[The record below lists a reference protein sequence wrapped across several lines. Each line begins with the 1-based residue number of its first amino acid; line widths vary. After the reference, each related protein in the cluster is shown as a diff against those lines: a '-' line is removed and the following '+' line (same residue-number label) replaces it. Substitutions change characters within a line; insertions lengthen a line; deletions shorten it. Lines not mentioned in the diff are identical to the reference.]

1 MNMIYGVILVPSVL
15 SIYVISAY
23 WVSLRKLGFAGEV
36 VGRAPSMLIFDLVAI
51 YTALLV
57 PYWALHAWT
66 GYALTLFPTA
76 PQTEGGTLFVALVCF
91 FALVVILRLNA
102 GDRFTVPSVAGI
114 KEAAVRSLLTLRIID
129 HAEDLFRNAIT
140 RRNV

>member
-1 MNMIYGVILVPSVL
+1 MNMIYGILLVPSML

-23 WVSLRKLGFAGEV
+23 WTSLRRLGFAGEV
-36 VGRAPSMLIFDLVAI
+36 IGRAPSMLIFDLVAI
-51 YTALLV
+51 YAALMV
-57 PYWALHAWT
+57 AYWAAHAWT

-76 PQTEGGTLFVALVCF
+76 PQTEGGTFFVALVCF
-91 FALVVILRLNA
+91 FALATILRLNA

-129 HAEDLFRNAIT
+129 RAEEIFRTGIT